1 MLRLRILTAAV
12 LVPLM
17 VWATIDLSTAELA
30 VLMGVFIIAAAW
42 EWTALCGLTS
52 PTVRVGYVAALAA
65 AGLLL
70 YRAPVLPVMAVSVT
84 WWVWALWELLYY
96 PDVHQG
102 FLASP
107 FGKFLSGFFILIPA
121 WIAPLAVHTSSTGG
135 PSLTL
140 FIMVVVCV
148 ADSGAYFVGK
158 PWGKT
163 KIAPHISPGKS
174 LEGVL
179 GGLVLTSLLA
189 LACGKYLW
197 HFNNAALMA
206 WLAITVVATL
216 FSVLGDLVESRAK
229 RIAGVKDSSHLLPG
243 HGGLLDRIDAFTA
256 AAPTFVL
263 GWLLLRSLL

>member
-1 MLRLRILTAAV
+1 MLKLRILTAAV

-17 VWATIDLSTAELA
+17 VWATIDLSTPKLA
-30 VLMGVFIIAAAW
+30 ALMGVFIIAAAW
-42 EWTALCGLTS
+42 EWTALCGLTM
-52 PTVRVGYVAALAA
+52 PAGRVTYVAVLAV

-70 YRAPVLPVMAVSVT
+70 YRAPVLPIMAVSVT
-84 WWVWALWELLYY
+84 WWVWALSELLYY
-96 PDVHQG
+96 PDVHHG
-102 FLASP
+102 FLVSP
-107 FGKFLSGFFILIPA
+107 FGRLLSGFFILIPA
-121 WIAPLAVHTSSTGG
+121 WIAPLAVHASGTGG

-140 FIMVVVCV
+140 FIMVLVWV

-163 KIAPHISPGKS
+163 KIAPHVSPGKS
-174 LEGVL
+174 LEGLL

-197 HFNNAALMA
+197 HFDTAALMA
-206 WLAITVVATL
+206 WFAITVIATL

-229 RIAGVKDSSHLLPG
+229 RVAGVKDSGSVLPG